1 MKSLIQRIVQP
12 CREGGEKSS
21 NQVTDQGYGFRDGC
35 WTNLCDPPTQLFLPF
50 CLKPPKHRELNFGLV
65 KINLEGKGPVKWVGR
80 DVCVLANM
88 EKGDFK
94 DLCQKELL
102 FINVSNEITR

>member
-1 MKSLIQRIVQP
+1 M
-12 CREGGEKSS
+12 
-21 NQVTDQGYGFRDGC
+21 
-35 WTNLCDPPTQLFLPF
+35 
-50 CLKPPKHRELNFGLV
+50 NFGLV
-65 KINLEGKGPVKWVGR
+65 KINLEGKDPVKLVGR